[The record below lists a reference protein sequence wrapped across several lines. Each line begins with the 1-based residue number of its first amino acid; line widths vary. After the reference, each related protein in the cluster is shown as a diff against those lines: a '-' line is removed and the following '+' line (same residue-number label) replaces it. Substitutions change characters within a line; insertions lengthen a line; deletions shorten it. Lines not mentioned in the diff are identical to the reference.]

1 MTNPL
6 TQPELDHLA
15 EVREV
20 CRTVNTSGW
29 HRILAQMKAFVAEAQ
44 EDMVGAVYASDSIKA
59 ALQMRWQQRVAMLRG
74 VEKYIDECE
83 FERKMLIEEAKQQPG
98 VPRGEEENAERS
110 DEVAGWSN

>member
-6 TQPELDHLA
+6 TQQELDHLA
-15 EVREV
+15 EIREV

-29 HRILAQMKAFVAEAQ
+29 HRILTQMKAFVAESQ

-83 FERKMLIEEAKQQPG
+83 FERRVLIEEAKQQPS
-98 VPRGEEENAERS
+98 VPRSEEYDGEGLQFSETA
-110 DEVAGWSN
+110 

>member
-1 MTNPL
+1 VTSPL
-6 TQPELDHLA
+6 TITELEHLA

-29 HRILAQMKAFVAEAQ
+29 HRILSQIKAFVDEAQ

-74 VEKYIDECE
+74 VEKYVTECE
-83 FERKMLIEEAKQQPG
+83 NERDTLLEMSKEQPG
-98 VPRGEEENAERS
+98 VPRSEEYDGEGLQFSETA
-110 DEVAGWSN
+110 